1 MSVLKRILD
10 ESKARGVQTPEE
22 GANLYDQGVPKIEES
37 PEVSVNTIPQQNI
50 AEPPTQPP
58 AQDDNRYGFVYKPI
72 LENNQDQF
80 DATDSTIATY
90 DDVVTPAMDYYM
102 EERRTALPFMD
113 LPQEASEG
121 AKTAAFNSDIN
132 YVDYTAG
139 GEFLRSFTAGVGQV
153 FNSFADTMDWL
164 TGTDSVTGETTPVS
178 PAGVIEKFGPAT
190 AQMGPAGPSIVVL
203 DKLVGAETGLN
214 IADAFRAVGDALESV
229 DDNINMSGIDGQF
242 TTLDENGNLKIS
254 FAQMANPKFWYTK
267 VAQQIPNLLTF
278 MVGGAAVG
286 KLAVKG
292 AKAIGVAD
300 KIAFKGPSLLK
311 SIGTGLGSKAMGK
324 LPNTVIK
331 GKDIAGFIGG
341 GAGANMLEGAMIA
354 GEAHRQVLEKGGT
367 LDQASA
373 AAYGVFEDN
382 LKWMAIDALQYNI
395 LTKGLKG
402 IGAAVKLN
410 SGINFKTAIARF
422 ALGSGVAVNE
432 GILEQFQ
439 EVHQDWSTKK
449 NTAEVLGEK
458 FDTGFFEYFNDPAV
472 AETRVVAFS
481 LGILGAGTG
490 IVNQGVREMA
500 ISTIDSIA
508 ERSRII
514 DKKIKQTGLS
524 EEYDENLLFAQA
536 TKEINEK
543 GYSKE
548 FTKAEAVAQKVEEI
562 REKFLAGIV
571 AAGEIELGNMH
582 IDRLVKEQKLTQEEG
597 DSFKQ
602 KMNEIQEA
610 FNKYDNVGMGRLTFE
625 AKKEMAYLAYYQ
637 SKNDEVIQQNKDY
650 YQAQREKVEANTKM
664 SDKVK
669 KQNLEDIAA
678 EEKQTIEILEETGK
692 GYQQSMDNLY
702 DESRILA
709 EKLKKEREDKINQRL
724 AQQQEEQEQESPTQI
739 KEQEI
744 KQEKKKEV
752 EKIKSE
758 IEKLRKRVVDN
769 KTTKSKQSN
778 QRKIFRLLE
787 QKYIAQG
794 LSKENAK
801 KTVKEVR
808 SILDANL
815 KFTLSKKG
823 QQEIETGQMDDVK
836 IEMKKGK
843 RFFALEKAL
852 TEKFRKK
859 NVNIVIG
866 DFSNTRFSKEIG
878 QSFDNVRLNGAA
890 MGLSAYL
897 DLNNLTRS
905 VLRHEFSHIYMSV
918 YWNSGP
924 MKALKKIVLKSN
936 FYKEAQRNYY
946 DQLIFKKDG
955 VKYRLSDIINQQ
967 EIQGY
972 LEWRKKTKK
981 ADKSVDGYLA
991 SQRSKLTKLGY
1002 EKLTASQ
1009 QRFVLEEAVAKV
1021 LEAPLSDSQIKKA
1034 FTTQDSPTAK
1044 RKIDGFFS
1052 YVSSVFT
1059 RQDSKQILEA
1069 ANIEG
1074 LVTELKDAVGAVDID
1089 MKKVKPFTKRV
1100 RRQKGYGNKMQSRYI
1115 MNTRQTAKNAIKTEI
1130 NNLIYSEAFKETR
1143 ESKDSFNPTGKRKGM
1158 PTAKYIQALQNLI
1171 TQNSEQMQE
1180 NVQQYG
1186 EEVSNYLFDNNG
1198 KPRKDFFELV
1208 NEEFQSYRTSPIV
1221 KMDSEYES
1229 FTENDENFVEAFLE
1243 TRNGEGRMGEFMS
1256 DFVKKQISIGGVDI
1270 NLRHLRQ
1277 VLYNSV
1283 KDING
1288 VMLTKEQYV
1297 ERQETML
1304 DILKEGETF
1313 TSENQLLANFM
1324 NYMKEVYK
1332 GDNTMQGNPIEHIYQ
1347 ELSSF
1352 KQIDFHTISLVNG
1365 KYQIKKA
1372 TKIENNIIKNRARK
1386 FFTNSFQVKDNK
1398 LTGEGFT
1405 DNMVSRLNLVSNLM
1419 SVHNKMIDSSL
1430 SDEQKT
1436 KIAKEF
1442 VYENLFKNNNE
1453 LYSSPEAIDDAVVE
1467 EFVKFENVEES
1478 ATFKLIQDLAR
1489 IEFQDK
1495 KGSKRAYAQDA
1506 RRGKKDRAH
1515 VIEVIK
1521 KFAERNDL
1529 QLAIEE
1535 GKLDPNFKENF
1546 KSLMEFSINN
1556 NNFLRAINKK
1566 TTTPARLIINRDGSL
1581 NFAQVYPDAKRFSQ
1595 GVLNSIL
1602 EKAIETQELK
1612 EFDSMMLMPNNEK
1625 INVTAKMNFTDNLIG
1640 YINQEMKTEEG
1651 KKNLLEMFEGNL
1663 YIENA
1668 IKNNTLPEIVE
1679 VMGYVRGEDGFAR
1692 GKAPANVYT
1701 SAQIGLI
1708 VDAIESGTDTYS
1720 QSVTVFSDKKNEVHI
1735 KNTKLLTLEE
1745 ARKEIKKFEGSPV
1758 TFLNGDTYLSGDQN
1772 FINQLTK
1779 DLETFV
1785 NNNSI
1790 EVSPNILEQVALN
1803 YAINKMHAKDLLL
1816 GPAKYFKNGRDY
1828 IKRSAGPIASG
1839 IKMGGRIEPIMI
1851 KDSVFYLNKED
1862 ESDIIFEEQYN
1873 KLPNKKKKQYDEV
1886 NRTDATSFILP
1897 EDGKDIKSLFGGV
1910 RQPGNHYKFVYNGQ
1924 NFDNKQFENKFGKRL
1939 PFYGKTN
1946 VFVLSDNLI
1955 AQYPKFAQLAQALRL
1970 RRKQGVVPVIMF
1982 NSAIKVQSNEMTES
1996 LVSVDELQELLKNE
2010 GKKLNEMQDDFFVD
2024 RENGLTGLDGN
2035 NFFLQTELDKS
2046 SSDAIFGKQ
2055 FIAMLLSLP
2064 QNSKEAVGVV
2074 KKLMNARNSLN
2085 ENKLSKFRPDN
2096 KDFREAVANVMDPKI
2111 FGEAI
2116 IEQVRSGSIDSNT
2129 IEVINKTLKSQF
2141 QKSMKLR
2148 APGGL
2153 LHQSTDFAID
2163 TENIS
2168 KDKISESPGLKG
2180 YVKEDGNI
2188 KEYAEVIVDESLGYG
2203 EGDVIILQRVPF
2215 SKLGDAVIGR
2225 VKGTVSNSG
2234 SMVMIPAELSHKIGS
2249 DMDGDSLHVVGKFK
2263 EEKNKAQEEFNAA
2276 FQSVV
2281 DMLSKKEY
2289 QAYMEADMNFE
2300 SAVEEAVSKFPKGI
2314 TPVNDNKNDLSIL
2327 GNNDIYKSNVL
2338 GAGMIGIAAV
2348 LNTTQKTLSN
2358 FKVLGHPLKSTING
2372 KEIQRSFEDGGNA
2385 FKNVAYILNIFLDN
2399 ASKGK
2404 ANQMNMNIHTFPII
2418 QQLVL
2423 RNVEFN
2429 NIMAILNHPATK
2441 RVSEILSNT
2450 EGRPA
2455 DNIPTAI
2462 GQALQELNVTSLAE
2476 YDIQINDG
2484 FVNQNA
2490 EVLTLLREIY
2500 DVKEGAEQNY
2510 FGQGTSFLGTI
2521 STLNNLDSKMPENIH
2536 GARELKAKIDKLI
2549 KHISGTKGSAIF
2561 DASDLYK
2568 NGQFTSPVL
2577 QENYTKLTEY
2587 INDLTKLDPVHQSEL
2602 KSLATSEEFTN
2613 KLKSLLLRKV
2623 GPELYQYNPAN
2634 ILGSVMSADVKVL
2647 EKLANPESK
2656 IQEVNNIILE
2666 NLLKVSLNNSQY
2678 EFFKFLTIEK
2688 VGSNYKIKLNRNI
2701 KENYELAQEAFEKLP
2716 LNMQDYLAHYDLV
2729 FNNHTGIDAI
2739 LPYMG
2744 KSKKSKRFGIYKLG
2758 KKINLEKVAEGVD
2771 LKRVENYIKSPT
2783 ITAKMNYFF
2792 IEKAREELVIEE
2804 NESGE
2809 VMYSRKVQ
2817 PEVLGVA
2824 KGKQIIDQDGN
2835 FGSTAMYSYSEQIDS
2850 EENMPGIKG
2859 MIEYLRVA
2867 AGKSFESK
2875 QDMEAR
2881 METKQKEAY
2890 EEMYKKYREDFVKVS
2905 ELEAQ
2910 LLSTDESG
2918 NMKIESDAYTV
2929 DDLIKQMK
2937 ELNTFDKTAKTR
2949 LYNTIG
2955 QVVGAK
2961 IALKVIQTQ
2970 LNNAEKNGLS
2980 QEIIDKLEK
2989 EKQDIKLKKQGG
3001 DVSKVAKW
3009 LSTDISDSIRGE
3021 IAELLNVLNQEEM
3034 LYGIEMDKV
3043 NNKFKMDKTYE
3054 NLLKSKLGKGKSS
3067 LWFLK
3072 YGLYKLSYVARY
3084 YYNQRIFGNIMIE
3097 EQKEVPAMIE
3107 RNGKQVQVGT
3117 KYARLLRLKNEAE
3130 AKNSNFSKEEQAYYN
3145 MYKQVTETF
3154 QNHLSQKI
3162 GQDGEVV
3169 LKEKRKDYIPH
3180 RSMSRNE
3187 MMIAR
3192 NLTSAYILNNYSH
3205 ELSKIVVVNRKT
3217 GESKPLRDFI
3227 EEYKILQ
3234 IDKNTKGS
3242 IKLGSAQDRALRSEI
3257 KQLISDAN
3265 RYLKRGTDAD
3275 GNIIIREQAQD
3286 NEMGK
3291 YFNRYVEERSSSAE
3305 FKGSI
3310 DMHAAL
3316 QDYVRTNLFYHGL
3329 DSQSG
3334 FKFKGITEQIPL
3346 IDGIMGY
3353 QSLRG
3358 RENARTW
3365 VKELLLERYVLKK
3378 TTKKSLFTASGE
3390 RIWADKIFENLHKW
3404 TMFIGLGFNFTAG
3417 AGNILIGKYNTFRQA
3432 GWTKFR
3438 VGEAR
3443 FFGMTKKGFDKN
3455 IANKTRKITTYFG
3468 LLNES
3473 SAQISED
3480 IFRGPFGDLVFVAMV
3495 GSEKYIQRAQFA
3507 GMMTD
3512 AEFDSFEIV
3521 NGQVKVKPG
3530 QNTVEKNKTNQE
3542 VFDELSKNADRY
3554 KSKIFEVQGQGYTA
3568 LDQRLIQHYS
3578 IVNGLLQFKRWL
3590 PTFILDRMSA
3600 EKQLRS
3606 GEWYI
3611 GTAPAMISYMKDVI
3625 LDPDGKDV
3633 RGKFGAAFRKLP
3645 KHRQEAVARAY
3656 RGVLGMMTVV
3666 CLYAFTGGFSEDDDE
3681 SAVQKQLKRTF
3692 WDMNLML
3699 NIDKWQYMISMPAA
3713 QTGENLLF
3721 GMKDLVTRAEYQRD
3735 AKYGDK
3741 GDLKARGRLARL
3753 FPNIVRGTFA
3763 KE

>member
-50 AEPPTQPP
+50 AEPPTQTST
-58 AQDDNRYGFVYKPI
+58 QDDNRYGFVYSPI

-80 DATDSTIATY
+80 DTTGSTIATY

-102 EERRTALPFMD
+102 EERKTGLPFMD

-164 TGTDSVTGETTPVS
+164 SGTDSVTNQAS
-178 PAGVIEKFGPAT
+178 PELANEDVNLN
-190 AQMGPAGPSIVVL
+190 AQNLNYLNNV
-203 DKLVGAETGLN
+203 VGADTSFNVAE
-214 IADAFRAVGDALESV
+214 AFRAVGDALESV

-242 TTLDENGNLKIS
+242 TRLDENGNLKIS

-300 KIAFKGPSLLK
+300 KVAFKGPSLLK

-367 LDQASA
+367 IDQAAS

-422 ALGSGVAVNE
+422 ALGSGVAVSE

-449 NTAEVLGEK
+449 NTAEVLGEE

-481 LGILGAGTG
+481 LGILGAGAG

-514 DKKIKQTGLS
+514 DNKIKRTGFS

-543 GYSKE
+543 GYSKDQ

-562 REKFLAGIV
+562 RERFLAGIV

-610 FNKYDNVGMGRLTFE
+610 FNKYDNVGMSRLTFE

-637 SKNDEVIQQNKDY
+637 SKNDEIIQQNKDY

-664 SDKVK
+664 SDRVR

-678 EEKQTIEILEETGK
+678 EEKQTIEILEETSK

-709 EKLKKEREDKINQRL
+709 KKQQEERKDIIKQRL
-724 AQQQEEQEQESPTQI
+724 AEQKEKQEQESPTQI
-739 KEQEI
+739 TEQEV
-744 KQEKKKEV
+744 KQEKKEEV

-758 IEKLRKRVVDN
+758 IEKLRKRVVEN
-769 KTTKSKQSN
+769 QTTKSKQSN

-808 SILDANL
+808 SILDSNL
-815 KFTLSKKG
+815 KFTLSKEG

-866 DFSNTRFSKEIG
+866 DFSNTRFSKEIN
-878 QSFDNVRLNGAA
+878 QSFDNVRLNGVA
-890 MGLSAYL
+890 MGLSVYL
-897 DLNNLTRS
+897 DLNTATRET
-905 VLRHEFSHIYMSV
+905 LKHEFSHIYMSV
-918 YWNSGP
+918 HWTSKP
-924 MKALKKIVLKSN
+924 MTALKKIVLKSN

-946 DQLIFKKDG
+946 DQLIFEKDN
-955 VKYRLSDIINQQ
+955 VKYRLSNIINQQ

-991 SQRSKLTKLGY
+991 SQRGKLSKLGY
-1002 EKLTASQ
+1002 RKLRAPE

-1074 LVTELKDAVGAVDID
+1074 LVTELKDAVGKVDID
-1089 MKKVKPFTKRV
+1089 MKKVKSFTKRV

-1143 ESKDSFNPTGKRKGM
+1143 EAKDSFNPTGKRKGM

-1221 KMDSEYES
+1221 KMDSEFES
-1229 FTENDENFVEAFLE
+1229 FTENDENYVEAFLE

-1283 KDING
+1283 KDDDG

-1297 ERQETML
+1297 ERHETML
-1304 DILKEGETF
+1304 EVLKEGETF
-1313 TSENQLLANFM
+1313 TSKNQLLANFM

-1352 KQIDFHTISLVNG
+1352 KQIDFHTISFVNG
-1365 KYQIKKA
+1365 KYQIKKS
-1372 TKIENNIIKNRARK
+1372 TKIENNIVKKRARES
-1386 FFTNSFQVKDNK
+1386 FINSFKVKDNK
-1398 LTGEGFT
+1398 QTDEGFT
-1405 DNMVSRLNLVSNLM
+1405 DSMVSRLNLVSNLM
-1419 SVHNKMIDSSL
+1419 SVHKKMIDGSL

-1467 EFVKFENVEES
+1467 EFVKFKNVEES
-1478 ATFKLIQDLAR
+1478 ASFKMIQDLAR
-1489 IEFQDK
+1489 IEFQSK
-1495 KGSKRAYAQDA
+1495 EGSKGKFAQDA
-1506 RRGKKDRAH
+1506 RKGKKDRAH
-1515 VIEVIK
+1515 VEGVVK
-1521 KFAERNDL
+1521 KFAERTDL
-1529 QLAIEE
+1529 QLAIQE

-1546 KSLMEFSINN
+1546 KSLMNFSINN
-1556 NNFLRAINKK
+1556 NNYLRYINKK
-1566 TTTPARLIINRDGSL
+1566 TTTPARMVINRDGSL
-1581 NFAQVYPDAKRFSQ
+1581 DFKNVYPTTKSFTQST
-1595 GVLNSIL
+1595 LNNIL

-1679 VMGYVRGEDGFAR
+1679 VMGYQQEKDGFAR
-1692 GKAPANVYT
+1692 GKAPAKVYT

-1779 DLETFV
+1779 DLEIFV
-1785 NNNSI
+1785 NNNNI

-1873 KLPNKKKKQYDEV
+1873 KLSAKKKKQYDEV

-1955 AQYPKFAQLAQALRL
+1955 AQHPKFAELAQALRL
-1970 RRKQGVVPVIMF
+1970 RKKQGVVPIIMF

-2111 FGEAI
+2111 FGEAV
-2116 IEQVRSGSIDSNT
+2116 IEQVRSGSIDANT

-2188 KEYAEVIVDESLGYG
+2188 KEYAEVIVDESLGYQ
-2203 EGDVIILQRVPF
+2203 EGDIIILQRVPF

-2249 DMDGDSLHVVGKFK
+2249 DMDGDSLHVVGEFK
-2263 EEKNKAQEEFNAA
+2263 ETKNKAQEEFNEA
-2276 FQSVV
+2276 FNSVI

-2300 SAVEEAVSKFPKGI
+2300 SAVEEAISKFPKGI

-2358 FKVLGHPLKSTING
+2358 FKVLGHPLQSTINNN
-2372 KEIQRSFEDGGNA
+2372 EIQRSFEDGGSA

-2404 ANQMNMNIHTFPII
+2404 ANQMNMNINTFNII

-2441 RVSEILSNT
+2441 RVSEIMSNL

-2455 DNIPTAI
+2455 DNIQTAI
-2462 GQALQELNVTSLAE
+2462 EQASQELNVTSLDA
-2476 YDIQINDG
+2476 YDIQINDS

-2490 EVLTLLREIY
+2490 EVLTLLNEIY
-2500 DVKEGAEQNY
+2500 DVKQGAEQNY
-2510 FGQGTSFLGTI
+2510 FGQGTSFLLTI

-2561 DASDLYK
+2561 DASGLYK

-2587 INDLTKLDPVHQSEL
+2587 INDLTKLDPVHQSEF
-2602 KSLATSEEFTN
+2602 KSIATSEASTN
-2613 KLKSLLLRKV
+2613 KLKSLLLRMV

-2647 EKLANPESK
+2647 EKLADANSK
-2656 IQEVNNIILE
+2656 IQDINNIILE
-2666 NLLKVSLNNSQY
+2666 NLSKVSLNNSQY
-2678 EFFKFLTIEK
+2678 EFFKFLSIEK
-2688 VGSNYKIKLNRNI
+2688 VGPNYKIKLNRNI

-2716 LNMQDYLAHYDLV
+2716 PNMQDYLAHYDLV

-2758 KKINLEKVAEGVD
+2758 KKINLEKVATKQHLEKV
-2771 LKRVENYIKSPT
+2771 KRFVENKTIASTSMSP
-2783 ITAKMNYFF
+2783 FF
-2792 IEKAREELVIEE
+2792 IEKAREEVVVEE

-2850 EENMPGIKG
+2850 EESMPGLKG

-2867 AGKSFESK
+2867 AGKSFESEQDAQARLEPK
-2875 QDMEAR
+2875 QY
-2881 METKQKEAY
+2881 EAY
-2890 EEMYKKYREDFVKVS
+2890 KEMHKKYKEDFVKVS
-2905 ELEAQ
+2905 ELEAK
-2910 LLSTDESG
+2910 LISTDKNG

-3001 DVSKVAKW
+3001 DISKVTKW

-3054 NLLKSKLGKGKSS
+3054 NLLKSKLGKGKSN

-3084 YYNQRIFGNIMIE
+3084 YYNQRIFGNLMIE
-3097 EQKEVPAMIE
+3097 KQLEVPNIIE
-3107 RNGKQVQVGT
+3107 RNGKKIQSGT
-3117 KYARLLRLKNEAE
+3117 KYKRILELKEVADD
-3130 AKNSNFSKEEQAYYN
+3130 SFTPEELAYFN

-3154 QNHLSQKI
+3154 QKHLSQKI

-3169 LKEKRKDYIPH
+3169 LKEGRKNYIPH

-3234 IDKNTKGS
+3234 IDKNTKRS

-3275 GNIIIREQAQD
+3275 GNVIIREQAQD

-3305 FKGSI
+3305 FSGTI

-3378 TTKKSLFTASGE
+3378 TAKKSLFTASGE

-3417 AGNILIGKYNTFRQA
+3417 VGNILIGKYNTFRQA

-3530 QNTVEKNKTNQE
+3530 QNTVEKNKTNKE

-3554 KSKIFEVQGQGYTA
+3554 KSKIFEVQGQGYTE

-3633 RGKFGAAFRKLP
+3633 RGKFVTAFRKLP

-3753 FPNIVRGTFA
+3753 FPNIVRGAFA